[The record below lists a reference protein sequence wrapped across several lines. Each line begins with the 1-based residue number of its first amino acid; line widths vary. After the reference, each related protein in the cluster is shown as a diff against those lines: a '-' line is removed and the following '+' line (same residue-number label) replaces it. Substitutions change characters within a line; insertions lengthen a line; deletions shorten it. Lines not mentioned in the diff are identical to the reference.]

1 MESDFAQFSYVV
13 DSPMIGKCESERIYD
28 ANGTVVES
36 HEYTYRHVISKY
48 YSGIRVVSA
57 YDWHN
62 DAISV
67 TTPESFQLVTDSEKP
82 YQSGCLWMYKFNLNQ
97 EEVYLE
103 RELIEKDGVRR
114 NIDYEYDESIMLPVI
129 KRYSQS
135 DGCDITHHYSY
146 LNDRVNH
153 IITPVTEEK
162 LKRAGLTYFSRRN
175 DYDKCRNYMEI
186 F

>member
-1 MESDFAQFSYVV
+1 M
-13 DSPMIGKCESERIYD
+13 
-28 ANGTVVES
+28 
-36 HEYTYRHVISKY
+36 
-48 YSGIRVVSA
+48 VSA

-162 LKRAGLTYFSRRN
+162 LKRAGLTYFSRRK
-175 DYDKCRNYMEI
+175 DYDKKGLVRDVRFVDVYGGSSVVAWRKDNSDSRGNALEVQLWETEKEKYI
-186 F
+186 WDVGGR